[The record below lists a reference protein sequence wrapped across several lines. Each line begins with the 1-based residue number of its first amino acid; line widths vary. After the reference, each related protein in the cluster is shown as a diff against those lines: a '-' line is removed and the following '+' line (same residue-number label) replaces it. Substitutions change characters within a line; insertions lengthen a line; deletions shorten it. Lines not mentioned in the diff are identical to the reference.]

1 LRNRYRMRNYR
12 CQSLYLIFTL
22 FTLSGWMITVQAQD
36 SPSFVLDVPYV
47 ATPEVVITE
56 IFKLAEVNSADILYD
71 LGSGDGRIPISA
83 AKQFGIRAVG
93 VELNPARIR
102 EAKENAMAAEV
113 TDKVEFFEEDLFE
126 FDFSEATVVI
136 LYLFPEV
143 NLKLRPKILEMKP
156 GTRIISH
163 KYNMGDW
170 EPDQVKTVKAPSGKE
185 HTLYLWHV
193 PDKGLAEH

>member
-1 LRNRYRMRNYR
+1 MMNNMS
-12 CQSLYLIFTL
+12 QSIILLCTL
-22 FTLSGWMITVQAQD
+22 FSLAGMITAVQAQNNA
-36 SPSFVLDVPYV
+36 PFVLDVPYV
-47 ATPEVVITE
+47 ATPEVVVAE
-56 IFKLAEVNSADILYD
+56 IFKLAEVNKDDILYD

-102 EAKENAMAAEV
+102 EAKENALAAEV

-126 FDFSEATVVI
+126 FDFSEATIVI

-163 KYNMGDW
+163 KYTMGYW
-170 EPDQVKTVKAPSGKE
+170 EPDQVKIVKAPDGKE
-185 HTLYLWHV
+185 HTLYLWYV
-193 PDKGLAEH
+193 PPNGLAGN